1 MPADPHPTSPPPL
14 SPPLS
19 EATVRKVASLARLA
33 ITDDEVALYQ
43 HQLSDVLNYIER
55 IRALDLE
62 DAEPLTHVGDP
73 TNRTRPDDIG
83 PMLTNADAM
92 ALARDALP
100 PYIKVPKVIG
110 DGVGGGGA

>member
-1 MPADPHPTSPPPL
+1 MPVDPTPTTPPPL
-14 SPPLS
+14 PSPLS

-33 ITDDEVALYQ
+33 ITDEEVARYQ

-62 DAEPLTHVGDP
+62 DVEPLTHVGDT
-73 TNRTRPDDIG
+73 TNRARPDDIG

-92 ALARDALP
+92 ALAPDALP
-100 PYIKVPKVIG
+100 PFIKVPKVIG
-110 DGVGGGGA
+110 DGAGA